1 MCSLLMSYC
10 LCSDDDV
17 VSELLVGMQAPT
29 IAGLSACGVDTP
41 FTAIFERQERC
52 MAEVEAAGLY
62 SS

>member
-1 MCSLLMSYC
+1 MSHW

-17 VSELLVGMQAPT
+17 VSELLVSLQAPA
-29 IAGLSACGVDTP
+29 IDGLSACGVDTP

-52 MAEVEAAGLY
+52 MAEVEAAGTY